1 MRLRRQEALMRLGGA
16 LILGFALSGLLAYF
30 ASPLLESWAPGV
42 MYIASSFLLGL
53 TLVSGIGLLAEE
65 RSRGGGGLLI
75 AFTIPMI
82 GIFAINAVNFNP
94 VWFGVGCVA
103 GGVGAVYGIAQN
115 KYDVLASTARLG
127 YKLFVATI
135 LIQMFIAVIRLF
147 TPVTPGVIQAGL
159 VQAAT
164 PLIIAVILLLIMG
177 YLVRRFVHGIRASN
191 VFIFGPS
198 KSGKTL
204 LMLALYKE
212 FITNFRGMK
221 REVIIG
227 EDEEGMRIENLLS
240 DLDGGGLPRST
251 RQSDIALYVFSGKKR
266 GLSPVSLTI
275 IDYAGEYTA
284 DINEKKYQEA
294 INAISEAIELPVA
307 TVVDGIG
314 SIDFLQQLKSDYKS
328 ETMRIL
334 DQVVL
339 AYIYKNLLDSGKV
352 LFLADGDHLA
362 EFHKGGRKE
371 ITRICGH
378 YSRIMDLCGTDKK
391 YGLIVTKTD
400 KFYSLNG
407 DEGTVKAAESIEQ
420 DICKEW
426 FSEIDTFQEI
436 NNRALDI
443 PIYLYATSVFRT
455 KQPVTECSDEDRTEP
470 VSPRYIHPWR
480 VDGIVEFG
488 F

>member
-1 MRLRRQEALMRLGGA
+1 MRLGA
-16 LILGFALSGLLAYF
+16 VLILGFVLSGILAYF
-30 ASPLLESWAPGV
+30 ASPLLEFWAPEV
-42 MYIASSFLLGL
+42 MYMASSFFLGF
-53 TLVSGIGLLAEE
+53 TLVSGVGLLAEE

-75 AFTIPMI
+75 AFIMPMI

-94 VWFGVGCVA
+94 VLFGVGCVA
-103 GGVGAVYGIAQN
+103 GGVGAAYGIAQN

-127 YKLFVATI
+127 YKLLAATI
-135 LIQMFIAVIRLF
+135 LLQVFIATVYLIN
-147 TPVTPGVIQAGL
+147 PVNPGVIQADL
-159 VQAAT
+159 VQAAA
-164 PLIIAVILLLIMG
+164 PLIVAVILLVIMG

-266 GLSPVSLTI
+266 GFSPVFLTI

-284 DINEKKYQEA
+284 DIDEKKFQEA
-294 INAISEAIELPVA
+294 LNAISDAIELPVA
-307 TVVDGIG
+307 TVANGIG

-328 ETMRIL
+328 EVAKVL

-378 YSRIMDLCGTDKK
+378 YSRIMDLCGADKK
-391 YGLIVTKTD
+391 YGLVVTKTD
-400 KFYSLNG
+400 KFYSLNS
-407 DEGTVKAAESIEQ
+407 DESAVKAAELIER

-443 PIYLYATSVFRT
+443 PIYFYATSVFRT
-455 KQPVTECSDEDRTEP
+455 KQPITEYSGEVRAEP
-470 VSPRYIHPWR
+470 ANPRYIHPWR
-480 VDGIVEFG
+480 VDGVVEFG